1 MAKHT
6 RNLYIPCLD
15 DDVLGGTNSGTPDWK
30 AIDLSTIFELGFNPN
45 EETFAYI
52 KDANDYTEITGYKM
66 AMEQE
71 IVMDTS
77 SDIYVSMRDFMMGL
91 PTGSSAVVPTLIVM
105 PDMVT
110 DAPTV
115 GYRWSNAT
123 VTPKTINSV
132 DGKLTF
138 TLNLNGTPTP
148 GTVTISGST
157 ITFTPS

>member
-15 DDVLGGTNSGTPDWK
+15 DDVLSGTNSGTPDWK
-30 AIDLSTIFELGFNPN
+30 PIDLSTVFDLAFNPN
-45 EETFAYI
+45 EETYAYI

-91 PTGSSAVVPTLIVM
+91 PTGSSAIVPVLIVM
-105 PDMVT
+105 PDMST
-110 DAPTV
+110 NNPTV
-115 GYRWSNAT
+115 SYRWSNAT
-123 VTPKTINSV
+123 VTPKDIDSV
-132 DGKLTF
+132 DGKLKF
-138 TLNLNGTPTP
+138 TLNLNGTPAP

-157 ITFTPS
+157 ITFTPA